1 VFITVIYVILLVEWV
16 MRRRSGSPAR
26 KQYHPLSFLAR
37 LNRRGG
43 RLDRR
48 NTAPNQIMTEKQLKP
63 RISTC
68 PADVETALPS
78 GVLIADMPFNSHISS
93 SGEVEVAPR
102 LGNFDS
108 VPAAAPGDSKV
119 GLTLSWIG
127 ITTLLIVIRYV
138 SLSTWTLPG

>member
-108 VPAAAPGDSKV
+108 KV